1 MKLDAN
7 PANCYIRQHEAV
19 AQQLECK
26 HFDPNYWVDKPG
38 FQKIEGGRGGSIGI
52 SLGGARVILRPYYRG
67 GMVKRLVTD
76 KYLWTGKT
84 RTRPWQE
91 WMIMERALAA
101 GLPVPEPVAACAL
114 KSGLCY
120 RAAIMTR
127 FLDDTETLAA
137 RLANSILEANQW
149 NQLGQ
154 LIKRMQE
161 EGIRHADLNASNI
174 LVDKQ
179 DQFYLIDFDKARVIN
194 HLDDWQW
201 QPLYRLQRSLE
212 KFDRNDPLNY
222 HANDWQALMDG
233 YQS

>member
-1 MKLDAN
+1 M
-7 PANCYIRQHEAV
+7 
-19 AQQLECK
+19 
-26 HFDPNYWVDKPG
+26 DKPG
-38 FQKIEGGRGGSIGI
+38 FHKIEGGRGGSVKI
-52 SLGGARVILRPYYRG
+52 SLDGIEVILRPYYRG
-67 GMVKRLVTD
+67 GMVKRLVAD
-76 KYLWTGKT
+76 QYLWTGKT

-91 WMIMERALAA
+91 WMIMQRARAA
-101 GLPVPEPVAACAL
+101 GLAVPEPIAACAL

-127 FLDDTETLAA
+127 FVDDTETLAS
-137 RLANSILEANQW
+137 RLAEAVLETDRW
-149 NQLGQ
+149 YQLGL
-154 LIKRMQE
+154 LIKRMQL

-179 DQFYLIDFDKARVIN
+179 DQFYIIDFDKARVVT

-222 HANDWQALMDG
+222 HPNDWQALMDG